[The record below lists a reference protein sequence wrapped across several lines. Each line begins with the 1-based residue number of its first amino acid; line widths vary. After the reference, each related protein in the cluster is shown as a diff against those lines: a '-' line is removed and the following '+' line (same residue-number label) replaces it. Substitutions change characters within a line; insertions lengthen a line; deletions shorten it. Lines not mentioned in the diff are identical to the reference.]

1 MVSMG
6 NAADTIVS
14 KYPSRV
20 AQLKKPVLDYLMREH
35 KRLPFNGTDQDLY
48 MGVFRPTAR
57 RISPSTQF
65 PAKVRR
71 DNPGINT
78 PLDYIKLVNNTKANA
93 ILKPEDWSALKATAA
108 KLNMSWEPLYKLIN
122 FESTWDPEARNK
134 ISGARG
140 LIQFMPS
147 TARDMGYKGT
157 MGLTTILLLLGG
169 GYYAA
174 KKFHLL

>member
-1 MVSMG
+1 MG

-14 KYPSRV
+14 KYPTRV

-48 MGVFRPTAR
+48 MAVFRPTAR
-57 RISPSTQF
+57 RVSPTTVFS
-65 PAKVRR
+65 AKVKK

-78 PLDYIKLVNNTKANA
+78 PQDYINRVNKTKATA
-93 ILKPEDWSALKATAA
+93 ILTNPEWSALKDTAA

-122 FESTWDPEARNK
+122 FESTWDPEARNE

-147 TARDMGYKGT
+147 TARDMGYKGSIGI
-157 MGLTTILLLLGG
+157 MTILLLLGG
-169 GYYAA
+169 GYFAA
-174 KKFHLL
+174 KKLKLL